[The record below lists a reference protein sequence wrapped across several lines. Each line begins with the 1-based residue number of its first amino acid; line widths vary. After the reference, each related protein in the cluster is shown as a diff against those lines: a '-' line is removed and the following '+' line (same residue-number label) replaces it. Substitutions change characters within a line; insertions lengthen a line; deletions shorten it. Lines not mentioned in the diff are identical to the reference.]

1 MPSRIL
7 ALENPLRR
15 YAWGSPT
22 ALPRLLGRPNPG
34 GEPWAELW
42 IGAHPLA
49 PSETVGPRGRRPLD
63 ELIEAHPDEILGLA
77 VAARFGGRLPFL
89 AKLLAAAE
97 PLSLQCHPDAVQAL
111 AGFAREEAAGLPLD
125 APQRCYRDPYAKP

>member
-1 MPSRIL
+1 MSGRLL

-22 ALPRLLGRPNPG
+22 ALPRLLNRPNPG

-49 PSETVGPRGRRPLD
+49 PSAAAGPSGREPLD
-63 ELIEAHPDEILGLA
+63 ALIEAEPEPILGAA

-97 PLSLQCHPDAVQAL
+97 PLSLKCHPDAVQAL
-111 AGFAREEAAGLPLD
+111 A
-125 APQRCYRDPYAKP
+125 